1 MVVNTF
7 FYDAWYNFNFQ
18 PFYVDLVNT
27 KRKISEMKLTNLQK
41 LKQLWILSNTN
52 FGKKIVWRF
61 NIVMNNILAKK

>member
-27 KRKISEMKLTNLQK
+27 QKKDLRDETNKSAETKTTVDL
-41 LKQLWILSNTN
+41 
-52 FGKKIVWRF
+52 V
-61 NIVMNNILAKK
+61 